1 MCLSFVGVE
10 LVCDLHY
17 LKQLDMYD
25 FWKSMFRNIYVC
37 IYPFAPSARVLLP
50 ALQKRQLGFVFLY
63 LLVQDLPQLLMHVV
77 I

>member
-1 MCLSFVGVE
+1 MSAGQAAGVAE
-10 LVCDLHY
+10 CRGHA
-17 LKQLDMYD
+17 Q
-25 FWKSMFRNIYVC
+25 C
-37 IYPFAPSARVLLP
+37 PPFAPSARVLLP

>member
-1 MCLSFVGVE
+1 MSAGQAAGVAGMLPPLVVLSAGGM
-10 LVCDLHY
+10 L
-17 LKQLDMYD
+17 
-25 FWKSMFRNIYVC
+25 
-37 IYPFAPSARVLLP
+37 SALPLLP